1 MLLFLQKNMLYI
13 KYINTL
19 SVIGLIAVFVLQTV
33 WFYNT
38 YVYTREN
45 IKKEC
50 NSIFD
55 TALYEEANLVSKHIP
70 NGTIIAGNAPNDSIS
85 FNTYIYDGIS
95 KLGYEY
101 SLSDIDSLITIH
113 LKKNNIQ
120 SDFFVAVLDQ
130 NVGNRV
136 IQNSQPDKRSN
147 VLSIKSDIIPIRLDK
162 SIGMQLIL
170 INPYSTIIK
179 RIWIIV
185 FTTAIVTILI
195 LVCSICQIK
204 HMIYMKR
211 ISQIRE
217 DFSYALIHDMKNPL
231 STIFTT
237 LNFLHTGRL
246 DDKPE
251 KREKYFRIAEG
262 EVDHLL
268 TLTNKVLTVS
278 KLEQHKLDMQKEKIE
293 LPPMIDKLVDKFTA
307 KADKPIRFIKDLQA
321 TEVYADAE
329 YLEEVLDN
337 LIDNAVKYSKENV
350 EITLSSSCNGRHTF
364 LRVHDNGI
372 GISDKDQKV
381 IFNKYERGAAGRR
394 KRKQGAS
401 GFGLGLNFVQQVV
414 EAHGGNIFVN
424 SIEGEFTEFV
434 ISLPLQDLN

>member
-1 MLLFLQKNMLYI
+1 MKIEQNSKCFYWITSISIVVMLLLQITWL
-13 KYINTL
+13 
-19 SVIGLIAVFVLQTV
+19 
-33 WFYNT
+33 YNT
-38 YVYTREN
+38 YILIQTDIREK
-45 IKKEC
+45 ISEIIESSLKKEV
-50 NSIFD
+50 NVI
-55 TALYEEANLVSKHIP
+55 ALNLPEGVEIIGGPEGEAISQCTYLYDGLLKLGIEFSSDRI
-70 NGTIIAGNAPNDSIS
+70 DSIA
-85 FNTYIYDGIS
+85 
-95 KLGYEY
+95 
-101 SLSDIDSLITIH
+101 SLLLREENLNCEFTIRYLDTKRDNVNNEDDI
-113 LKKNNIQ
+113 
-120 SDFFVAVLDQ
+120 FV
-130 NVGNRV
+130 
-136 IQNSQPDKRSN
+136 
-147 VLSIKSDIIPIRLDK
+147 IKSDIIPLKLDLSK
-162 SIGMQLIL
+162 GVQLVL
-170 INPYSTIIK
+170 RNPYMVILQRMVLLIVATLMMASF
-179 RIWIIV
+179 IV
-185 FTTAIVTILI
+185 FCIIYQL
-195 LVCSICQIK
+195 SIIS
-204 HMIYMKR
+204 HMNKIFK
-211 ISQIRE
+211 IRE

-293 LPPMIDKLVDKFTA
+293 LLPMIDKLVDKFTA

-337 LIDNAVKYSKENV
+337 LIDNAVKYSKESV

>member
-1 MLLFLQKNMLYI
+1 MKHRNFSILTFGGLLFIL
-13 KYINTL
+13 
-19 SVIGLIAVFVLQTV
+19 VLQIL
-33 WFYNT
+33 WLWS
-38 YVYTREN
+38 VYTSLQRN
-45 IKKEC
+45 VYKEC
-50 NSIFD
+50 NSILLKSIRRELSIRFQRAPKGTEIVSVSIPSNSEQNDLAPEIIPLNEGLLKLGFD
-55 TALYEEANLVSKHIP
+55 VSVYDI
-70 NGTIIAGNAPNDSIS
+70 DSIS
-85 FNTYIYDGIS
+85 SSLLKEVDIVSSIS
-95 KLGYEY
+95 INRIDIRNKKI
-101 SLSDIDSLITIH
+101 LSAS
-113 LKKNNIQ
+113 
-120 SDFFVAVLDQ
+120 
-130 NVGNRV
+130 
-136 IQNSQPDKRSN
+136 NSQVN
-147 VLSIKSDIIPIRLDK
+147 VISWGLIKSKIIPITRNNLEGIQMVLVSPYRLFLRQM
-162 SIGMQLIL
+162 GL
-170 INPYSTIIK
+170 
-179 RIWIIV
+179 
-185 FTTAIVTILI
+185 LI
-195 LVCSICQIK
+195 LVTMLIVAFVIFCIVYQFRIIS
-204 HMIYMKR
+204 HMNK
-211 ISQIRE
+211 ISRIRE

-293 LPPMIDKLVDKFTA
+293 LLPMIDKLVDKFTA

-337 LIDNAVKYSKENV
+337 LIDNAVKYSKESV

>member
-1 MLLFLQKNMLYI
+1 MKIEQNSKCFYWITSISIVVMLLLQITWL
-13 KYINTL
+13 
-19 SVIGLIAVFVLQTV
+19 
-33 WFYNT
+33 YNT
-38 YVYTREN
+38 YILIQTGIREK
-45 IKKEC
+45 ISEIIESSLKKEV
-50 NSIFD
+50 NVI
-55 TALYEEANLVSKHIP
+55 ALNLPEGVEIIGGPEGEAISQCTYLYDGLLKLGIEFSSDRI
-70 NGTIIAGNAPNDSIS
+70 DSIA
-85 FNTYIYDGIS
+85 
-95 KLGYEY
+95 
-101 SLSDIDSLITIH
+101 SLLLREENLNCEFTIRYLDTKRDNVNNEDDI
-113 LKKNNIQ
+113 
-120 SDFFVAVLDQ
+120 FV
-130 NVGNRV
+130 
-136 IQNSQPDKRSN
+136 
-147 VLSIKSDIIPIRLDK
+147 IKSDIIPLKLDLSK
-162 SIGMQLIL
+162 GVQLVL
-170 INPYSTIIK
+170 RNPYMVILQRMVLLIVATLMMASF
-179 RIWIIV
+179 IV
-185 FTTAIVTILI
+185 FCIIYQL
-195 LVCSICQIK
+195 SIIS
-204 HMIYMKR
+204 HMNKIFK
-211 ISQIRE
+211 IRE

-293 LPPMIDKLVDKFTA
+293 LLPMIDKLVDKFTA
-307 KADKPIRFIKDLQA
+307 KADKPICFIKDLQA

>member
-1 MLLFLQKNMLYI
+1 MKKYIKVFTILGLMSILIIQFTWLYSSFQAIKQNIARESNMLLKEAIDREVFIRIDSLNPTEDIVVSQESTLEGEVKVQTEFLQEAALKYGSDVSLYR
-13 KYINTL
+13 
-19 SVIGLIAVFVLQTV
+19 LQTI
-33 WFYNT
+33 FNNLLL
-38 YVYTREN
+38 EN
-45 IKKEC
+45 EMP
-50 NSIFD
+50 
-55 TALYEEANLVSKHIP
+55 E
-70 NGTIIAGNAPNDSIS
+70 IIRIDKIIDNDSILEFIGTTKS
-85 FNTYIYDGIS
+85 SWG
-95 KLGYEY
+95 
-101 SLSDIDSLITIH
+101 DIKT
-113 LKKNNIQ
+113 
-120 SDFFVAVLDQ
+120 
-130 NVGNRV
+130 
-136 IQNSQPDKRSN
+136 KR
-147 VLSIKSDIIPIRLDK
+147 IPIRLDRSVVLQAVLANPVASVFK
-162 SIGMQLIL
+162 RMGLLI
-170 INPYSTIIK
+170 
-179 RIWIIV
+179 V
-185 FTTAIVTILI
+185 ATAILMFFVIGCLFYQIRIILK
-195 LVCSICQIK
+195 LN
-204 HMIYMKR
+204 R

-337 LIDNAVKYSKENV
+337 LIDNAVKYSKESV

-414 EAHGGNIFVN
+414 EVHGGNIFVN

>member
-1 MLLFLQKNMLYI
+1 MNK
-13 KYINTL
+13 
-19 SVIGLIAVFVLQTV
+19 
-33 WFYNT
+33 
-38 YVYTREN
+38 
-45 IKKEC
+45 
-50 NSIFD
+50 
-55 TALYEEANLVSKHIP
+55 
-70 NGTIIAGNAPNDSIS
+70 IS
-85 FNTYIYDGIS
+85 
-95 KLGYEY
+95 
-101 SLSDIDSLITIH
+101 
-113 LKKNNIQ
+113 
-120 SDFFVAVLDQ
+120 
-130 NVGNRV
+130 R
-136 IQNSQPDKRSN
+136 
-147 VLSIKSDIIPIRLDK
+147 
-162 SIGMQLIL
+162 
-170 INPYSTIIK
+170 
-179 RIWIIV
+179 
-185 FTTAIVTILI
+185 
-195 LVCSICQIK
+195 
-204 HMIYMKR
+204 
-211 ISQIRE
+211 IRE

-337 LIDNAVKYSKENV
+337 LIDNAVKYSKESV

>member
-1 MLLFLQKNMLYI
+1 MKKYIKVFTILGLISILIIQFTWLYSSFQAIKQNIARESNMLLKEAIDREVFIRIDSLNPTEDIVVSQESTLEGEVKVQTEFLQEAALKYGSDVSLYR
-13 KYINTL
+13 
-19 SVIGLIAVFVLQTV
+19 LQTI
-33 WFYNT
+33 FNNLLL
-38 YVYTREN
+38 EN
-45 IKKEC
+45 EMP
-50 NSIFD
+50 
-55 TALYEEANLVSKHIP
+55 E
-70 NGTIIAGNAPNDSIS
+70 IIRIDKIIDNDSILEFIGTTKS
-85 FNTYIYDGIS
+85 SWG
-95 KLGYEY
+95 
-101 SLSDIDSLITIH
+101 DIKT
-113 LKKNNIQ
+113 
-120 SDFFVAVLDQ
+120 
-130 NVGNRV
+130 
-136 IQNSQPDKRSN
+136 KR
-147 VLSIKSDIIPIRLDK
+147 IPIRLDRSVVLQAVLANPIASVFK
-162 SIGMQLIL
+162 RMGLLI
-170 INPYSTIIK
+170 
-179 RIWIIV
+179 V
-185 FTTAIVTILI
+185 ATAILMFFVIGCLFYQIRIILK
-195 LVCSICQIK
+195 LN
-204 HMIYMKR
+204 R

-293 LPPMIDKLVDKFTA
+293 LLPMIDKLVDKFTA
-307 KADKPIRFIKDLQA
+307 KADKPICFIKDLQA

-337 LIDNAVKYSKENV
+337 LIDNAVKYSKESV
-350 EITLSSSCNGRHTF
+350 EITLSSSCNDKHTV
-364 LRVHDNGI
+364 LRVYDNGI

-434 ISLPLQDLN
+434 ISLPLLMQDLD

>member
-1 MLLFLQKNMLYI
+1 MKIEQNSKCFYWITSISIVVMLLLQITWL
-13 KYINTL
+13 
-19 SVIGLIAVFVLQTV
+19 
-33 WFYNT
+33 YNT
-38 YVYTREN
+38 YILIQTDIREK
-45 IKKEC
+45 ISEIIESSLKKEV
-50 NSIFD
+50 NVI
-55 TALYEEANLVSKHIP
+55 ALNLPEGVEIIGGPEGEAISQCTYLYDGLLKLGIEFSSDRI
-70 NGTIIAGNAPNDSIS
+70 DSIA
-85 FNTYIYDGIS
+85 
-95 KLGYEY
+95 
-101 SLSDIDSLITIH
+101 SLLLREENLNCEFTIRYLDTKRDNINNEDDI
-113 LKKNNIQ
+113 
-120 SDFFVAVLDQ
+120 FV
-130 NVGNRV
+130 
-136 IQNSQPDKRSN
+136 
-147 VLSIKSDIIPIRLDK
+147 IKSDIIPLKLDLSK
-162 SIGMQLIL
+162 GVQLVL
-170 INPYSTIIK
+170 RNPYMVILQRMVLLIVATLMMASF
-179 RIWIIV
+179 IV
-185 FTTAIVTILI
+185 FCIIYQL
-195 LVCSICQIK
+195 SIIS
-204 HMIYMKR
+204 HMNKIFK
-211 ISQIRE
+211 IRE

-321 TEVYADAE
+321 TEIYADAE

>member
-1 MLLFLQKNMLYI
+1 MKIEQNSKCFYWITSISIVVMLLLQITWL
-13 KYINTL
+13 
-19 SVIGLIAVFVLQTV
+19 
-33 WFYNT
+33 YNT
-38 YVYTREN
+38 YILIQTDIREK
-45 IKKEC
+45 ISEIIESSLKKEV
-50 NSIFD
+50 NVI
-55 TALYEEANLVSKHIP
+55 ALNLPEGVEIIGGPEGEAISQCTYLYDGLLKLGIEFSSDRI
-70 NGTIIAGNAPNDSIS
+70 DSIA
-85 FNTYIYDGIS
+85 
-95 KLGYEY
+95 
-101 SLSDIDSLITIH
+101 SLLLREENLNCEFTIRYLDTKRDNVNNEDDI
-113 LKKNNIQ
+113 
-120 SDFFVAVLDQ
+120 FV
-130 NVGNRV
+130 
-136 IQNSQPDKRSN
+136 
-147 VLSIKSDIIPIRLDK
+147 IKSDIIPLKLDLSK
-162 SIGMQLIL
+162 GVQLVL
-170 INPYSTIIK
+170 RNPYMVILQRMVLLIVATLMMASF
-179 RIWIIV
+179 IV
-185 FTTAIVTILI
+185 FCIIYQL
-195 LVCSICQIK
+195 SIIS
-204 HMIYMKR
+204 HMNKIFK
-211 ISQIRE
+211 IRE

>member
-1 MLLFLQKNMLYI
+1 MKIEQNSKCFYWITSISIVVMLLLQITWL
-13 KYINTL
+13 
-19 SVIGLIAVFVLQTV
+19 
-33 WFYNT
+33 YNT
-38 YVYTREN
+38 YILIQTGIREK
-45 IKKEC
+45 ISEIIESSLKKEV
-50 NSIFD
+50 NVI
-55 TALYEEANLVSKHIP
+55 ALNLPEGVEIIGGPEGEAISQCTYLYDGLLKLGIEFSSDRI
-70 NGTIIAGNAPNDSIS
+70 DSIA
-85 FNTYIYDGIS
+85 
-95 KLGYEY
+95 
-101 SLSDIDSLITIH
+101 SLLLREENLNCEFTIRYLDTKRDNVNNEDDI
-113 LKKNNIQ
+113 
-120 SDFFVAVLDQ
+120 FV
-130 NVGNRV
+130 
-136 IQNSQPDKRSN
+136 
-147 VLSIKSDIIPIRLDK
+147 IKSDIIPLKLDLSK
-162 SIGMQLIL
+162 GVQLVL
-170 INPYSTIIK
+170 RNPYMVILQRMVLLIVATLMMASF
-179 RIWIIV
+179 IV
-185 FTTAIVTILI
+185 FCIIYQL
-195 LVCSICQIK
+195 SIIS
-204 HMIYMKR
+204 HMNKIFK
-211 ISQIRE
+211 IRE

-293 LPPMIDKLVDKFTA
+293 LLPMIDKLVDKFTA
-307 KADKPIRFIKDLQA
+307 KADKPICFIKDLQA

-364 LRVHDNGI
+364 LRGHDNGI

>member
-1 MLLFLQKNMLYI
+1 MEYGSIIETTKRKDI
-13 KYINTL
+13 KHFGI
-19 SVIGLIAVFVLQTV
+19 
-33 WFYNT
+33 
-38 YVYTREN
+38 
-45 IKKEC
+45 IK
-50 NSIFD
+50 
-55 TALYEEANLVSKHIP
+55 TQL
-70 NGTIIAGNAPNDSIS
+70 
-85 FNTYIYDGIS
+85 
-95 KLGYEY
+95 
-101 SLSDIDSLITIH
+101 
-113 LKKNNIQ
+113 
-120 SDFFVAVLDQ
+120 
-130 NVGNRV
+130 
-136 IQNSQPDKRSN
+136 
-147 VLSIKSDIIPIRLDK
+147 IPIKLDGSLK
-162 SIGMQLIL
+162 IQAIL
-170 INPYSTIIK
+170 VNPYSAIFKQMGLLIIA
-179 RIWIIV
+179 
-185 FTTAIVTILI
+185 TAIMMIIIIGCIIYQLRI
-195 LVCSICQIK
+195 IS
-204 HMIYMKR
+204 HMNKIFK
-211 ISQIRE
+211 IRE
-217 DFSYALIHDMKNPL
+217 DFSYAMIHDMKTPL
-231 STIFTT
+231 TTIVMT

-251 KREKYFRIAEG
+251 KKEKYFQIAEG
-262 EVDHLL
+262 EADHLL
-268 TLTNKVLTVS
+268 TLTNKVLTIS
-278 KLEQHKLDMQKEKIE
+278 KLEQHKLDMQKEEIE
-293 LPPMIDKLVDKFTA
+293 LIPIVDKLVDKFTA

>member
-1 MLLFLQKNMLYI
+1 MKIEQNSKCFYWITSISIVVMLLLQITWL
-13 KYINTL
+13 
-19 SVIGLIAVFVLQTV
+19 
-33 WFYNT
+33 YNT
-38 YVYTREN
+38 YILIQTGIREK
-45 IKKEC
+45 ISEIIESSLKKEV
-50 NSIFD
+50 NVI
-55 TALYEEANLVSKHIP
+55 ALNLPEGVEIIGGPEGEAISQCTYLYDGLLKLGIEFSSDRI
-70 NGTIIAGNAPNDSIS
+70 DSIA
-85 FNTYIYDGIS
+85 
-95 KLGYEY
+95 
-101 SLSDIDSLITIH
+101 SLLLREENLNCEFTIRYLDTKRDNVNNEDDI
-113 LKKNNIQ
+113 
-120 SDFFVAVLDQ
+120 FV
-130 NVGNRV
+130 
-136 IQNSQPDKRSN
+136 
-147 VLSIKSDIIPIRLDK
+147 IKSDIIPLKLDLSK
-162 SIGMQLIL
+162 GVQLVL
-170 INPYSTIIK
+170 RNPYMVILQRMVLLIVATLMMASF
-179 RIWIIV
+179 IV
-185 FTTAIVTILI
+185 FCIIYQL
-195 LVCSICQIK
+195 SIIS
-204 HMIYMKR
+204 HMNKIFK
-211 ISQIRE
+211 IRE

-424 SIEGEFTEFV
+424 SIEGKFTEFV

>member
-1 MLLFLQKNMLYI
+1 MKKYIKVFTILGLMSILIIQFTWLYSSFQAIKQNIARESNMLLKEAIDREVFIRIDSLNLTEDIVVSQESTLEGEVKVQTEFLQEAALKYGSDVSLYR
-13 KYINTL
+13 
-19 SVIGLIAVFVLQTV
+19 LQTI
-33 WFYNT
+33 FNNLLL
-38 YVYTREN
+38 EN
-45 IKKEC
+45 EMP
-50 NSIFD
+50 
-55 TALYEEANLVSKHIP
+55 E
-70 NGTIIAGNAPNDSIS
+70 IIRIDKIIDNDSILEFIGTTKS
-85 FNTYIYDGIS
+85 SWG
-95 KLGYEY
+95 
-101 SLSDIDSLITIH
+101 DIKT
-113 LKKNNIQ
+113 
-120 SDFFVAVLDQ
+120 
-130 NVGNRV
+130 
-136 IQNSQPDKRSN
+136 KR
-147 VLSIKSDIIPIRLDK
+147 IPIRLDRSVVLQAVLANPVASVFK
-162 SIGMQLIL
+162 RMGLLI
-170 INPYSTIIK
+170 
-179 RIWIIV
+179 V
-185 FTTAIVTILI
+185 ATAILMFFVIGCLFYQIRIILK
-195 LVCSICQIK
+195 LN
-204 HMIYMKR
+204 R

>member
-1 MLLFLQKNMLYI
+1 MKHRNFSILTFGGLLFIL
-13 KYINTL
+13 
-19 SVIGLIAVFVLQTV
+19 VLQIL
-33 WFYNT
+33 WLWS
-38 YVYTREN
+38 VYTSLQRN
-45 IKKEC
+45 VYKEC
-50 NSIFD
+50 NSILLKSIRRELSIRFQRAPKGTEIVSVSIPSNSEQNDLAPEIIPLNEGLLKLGFD
-55 TALYEEANLVSKHIP
+55 VSVYDI
-70 NGTIIAGNAPNDSIS
+70 DSIS
-85 FNTYIYDGIS
+85 SSLLKEVDIVSSIS
-95 KLGYEY
+95 INRIDIRNKKI
-101 SLSDIDSLITIH
+101 LSAS
-113 LKKNNIQ
+113 
-120 SDFFVAVLDQ
+120 
-130 NVGNRV
+130 
-136 IQNSQPDKRSN
+136 NSQVN
-147 VLSIKSDIIPIRLDK
+147 VISWGLIKSKIIPITRNNLEGIQMVLVSPYRLFLRQM
-162 SIGMQLIL
+162 GL
-170 INPYSTIIK
+170 
-179 RIWIIV
+179 
-185 FTTAIVTILI
+185 LI
-195 LVCSICQIK
+195 LVTMLIVAFVIFCIVYQFRIIS
-204 HMIYMKR
+204 HMNK
-211 ISQIRE
+211 ISRIRE

-350 EITLSSSCNGRHTF
+350 EIILSSSCNGRHTF

-434 ISLPLQDLN
+434 ISLPLLMQDLD

>member
-1 MLLFLQKNMLYI
+1 MKHRNFSILTFGGLLFIL
-13 KYINTL
+13 
-19 SVIGLIAVFVLQTV
+19 VLQFL
-33 WFYNT
+33 WLWS
-38 YVYTREN
+38 VYTSLQRN
-45 IKKEC
+45 VYKEC
-50 NSIFD
+50 NSILLKSIRRELSIRFQRAPKGTEIVSVSIPSNSEQNDLAPEIIPLNEGLLKLGFD
-55 TALYEEANLVSKHIP
+55 VSVYDI
-70 NGTIIAGNAPNDSIS
+70 DSIS
-85 FNTYIYDGIS
+85 SSLLKEVDIVSSIS
-95 KLGYEY
+95 INRIDIRNKKI
-101 SLSDIDSLITIH
+101 LSAS
-113 LKKNNIQ
+113 
-120 SDFFVAVLDQ
+120 
-130 NVGNRV
+130 
-136 IQNSQPDKRSN
+136 NSQVN
-147 VLSIKSDIIPIRLDK
+147 VISWGLIKSKIIPITRNNLEGIQMVLVSPYRLFLRQM
-162 SIGMQLIL
+162 GL
-170 INPYSTIIK
+170 
-179 RIWIIV
+179 
-185 FTTAIVTILI
+185 LI
-195 LVCSICQIK
+195 LVTMLIVAFVIFCIVYQFRIIS
-204 HMIYMKR
+204 HMNK
-211 ISQIRE
+211 ISRIRE

-434 ISLPLQDLN
+434 ISLPLLMQDLD

>member
-1 MLLFLQKNMLYI
+1 MKHRNFSILTFGGLLFIL
-13 KYINTL
+13 
-19 SVIGLIAVFVLQTV
+19 VLQIL
-33 WFYNT
+33 WLWS
-38 YVYTREN
+38 VYTSLQRN
-45 IKKEC
+45 VYKEC
-50 NSIFD
+50 NSILLKSIRRELSIRFQRAPKGTEIVSVSIPSNSEQNDLAPEIIPLNEGLLKLGFD
-55 TALYEEANLVSKHIP
+55 VSVYDI
-70 NGTIIAGNAPNDSIS
+70 DSIS
-85 FNTYIYDGIS
+85 SSLLKEVDIVSSIS
-95 KLGYEY
+95 INRIDIRNKKI
-101 SLSDIDSLITIH
+101 LSAS
-113 LKKNNIQ
+113 
-120 SDFFVAVLDQ
+120 
-130 NVGNRV
+130 
-136 IQNSQPDKRSN
+136 NSQVN
-147 VLSIKSDIIPIRLDK
+147 VISWGLIKSKIIPITRNNLEGIQMVLVSPYRLFLRQM
-162 SIGMQLIL
+162 GL
-170 INPYSTIIK
+170 
-179 RIWIIV
+179 
-185 FTTAIVTILI
+185 LI
-195 LVCSICQIK
+195 LVTMLIVAFVIFCIVYQFRIIS
-204 HMIYMKR
+204 HMNK
-211 ISQIRE
+211 ISRIRE

-307 KADKPIRFIKDLQA
+307 KADKPICFIKDLQA

-434 ISLPLQDLN
+434 ISLPLPMES

>member
-1 MLLFLQKNMLYI
+1 MKHRNFSILTFGGLLFIL
-13 KYINTL
+13 
-19 SVIGLIAVFVLQTV
+19 VLQIL
-33 WFYNT
+33 WLWS
-38 YVYTREN
+38 VYTSLQRN
-45 IKKEC
+45 VYKEC
-50 NSIFD
+50 NSILLKSIRRELSIRFQRAPKGTEIVSVSIPSNSEQNDLAPEIISLNEGLLKLGFD
-55 TALYEEANLVSKHIP
+55 VSVYDI
-70 NGTIIAGNAPNDSIS
+70 DSIS
-85 FNTYIYDGIS
+85 SSLLKEVDIVSSIS
-95 KLGYEY
+95 INRIDIRNKKI
-101 SLSDIDSLITIH
+101 LSAS
-113 LKKNNIQ
+113 
-120 SDFFVAVLDQ
+120 
-130 NVGNRV
+130 
-136 IQNSQPDKRSN
+136 NSQVN
-147 VLSIKSDIIPIRLDK
+147 VISWGLIKSKIIPITRNNLEGIQMVLVSPYRLFLRQM
-162 SIGMQLIL
+162 GL
-170 INPYSTIIK
+170 
-179 RIWIIV
+179 
-185 FTTAIVTILI
+185 LI
-195 LVCSICQIK
+195 LVTMLIVAFVIFCIVYQFRIIS
-204 HMIYMKR
+204 HMNK
-211 ISQIRE
+211 ISRIRE

-307 KADKPIRFIKDLQA
+307 KAYKPIRFIKDLQA

>member
-1 MLLFLQKNMLYI
+1 MKKYIKVFTILGLMSILIIQFTWLYSSFQAIKQNIARESNMLLKEAIDREVFIRIDSLNPTEDIVVSQESTLEGEVKVQTEFLQEAALKYGSDVSLYR
-13 KYINTL
+13 
-19 SVIGLIAVFVLQTV
+19 LQTI
-33 WFYNT
+33 FNNLLL
-38 YVYTREN
+38 EN
-45 IKKEC
+45 EMP
-50 NSIFD
+50 
-55 TALYEEANLVSKHIP
+55 E
-70 NGTIIAGNAPNDSIS
+70 IIRIDKIIDNDSILEFIGTTKS
-85 FNTYIYDGIS
+85 SWG
-95 KLGYEY
+95 
-101 SLSDIDSLITIH
+101 DIKT
-113 LKKNNIQ
+113 
-120 SDFFVAVLDQ
+120 
-130 NVGNRV
+130 
-136 IQNSQPDKRSN
+136 KR
-147 VLSIKSDIIPIRLDK
+147 IPIRLDRSVVLQAVLANPVASVFK
-162 SIGMQLIL
+162 RMGLLI
-170 INPYSTIIK
+170 
-179 RIWIIV
+179 V
-185 FTTAIVTILI
+185 ATAILMFFVIGCLFYQIRIILK
-195 LVCSICQIK
+195 LN
-204 HMIYMKR
+204 R

-293 LPPMIDKLVDKFTA
+293 LLPMIDKLVDKFTA

-337 LIDNAVKYSKENV
+337 LIDNAVKYSKESV

>member
-1 MLLFLQKNMLYI
+1 MKKYIKVFTILGLMSILIIQFTWLYSSFQAIKQNIARESNMLLKEAIDREVFIRIDSLNPTEDIVVSKESTLEGEVKVQTEFLQEAALKYGSDVSLYR
-13 KYINTL
+13 
-19 SVIGLIAVFVLQTV
+19 LQTI
-33 WFYNT
+33 FNNLLL
-38 YVYTREN
+38 EN
-45 IKKEC
+45 EMP
-50 NSIFD
+50 
-55 TALYEEANLVSKHIP
+55 E
-70 NGTIIAGNAPNDSIS
+70 IIRIDKIIDNDSILEFIGTTKS
-85 FNTYIYDGIS
+85 SWG
-95 KLGYEY
+95 
-101 SLSDIDSLITIH
+101 DIKT
-113 LKKNNIQ
+113 
-120 SDFFVAVLDQ
+120 
-130 NVGNRV
+130 
-136 IQNSQPDKRSN
+136 KR
-147 VLSIKSDIIPIRLDK
+147 IPIRLDRSVVLQAVLANPVASVFK
-162 SIGMQLIL
+162 RMGLLI
-170 INPYSTIIK
+170 
-179 RIWIIV
+179 V
-185 FTTAIVTILI
+185 ATAILMFFVIGCLFYQIRIILK
-195 LVCSICQIK
+195 LN
-204 HMIYMKR
+204 R

-350 EITLSSSCNGRHTF
+350 EIILSSSCNGRHTF

-424 SIEGEFTEFV
+424 SI
-434 ISLPLQDLN
+434 